1 MIVFPILYITVDICF
16 FQNCTAIDNMFKNKL
31 DISVNGESKK
41 VIFIDDDQN
50 SVINY
55 LFFNGYTK

>member
-1 MIVFPILYITVDICF
+1 
-16 FQNCTAIDNMFKNKL
+16 MFKKKL

-41 VIFIDDDQN
+41 VIFINEDQN

-55 LFFNGYTK
+55 LFFNGYTKRDLLAQHLFNND